1 LIDDRSVL
9 ACVGGL
15 PCQGLGVW
23 DSGRRRECSKQAACL
38 QKARGVA
45 VEVHSLGTDLSV
57 GVVVGVGS
65 GSRIHLVCLSVFL
78 PPLPLKD
85 AAFSTRTIRQSCS
98 HAAQFACQSSVSKQY
113 GQYGPSRPLSP
124 SPGPGTLSRWQHVLL
139 YLTDP
144 YGKSPRYFEPAAP
157 SGCFASARAA
167 KYPTAKW
174 HALHTQQHTHHTSLS
189 KFTNLPHH
197 FPLENSQRHRSLLA
211 QGAALASM
219 QTIYP
224 ASLHPANRNR
234 LSDATQG
241 LA

>member
-1 LIDDRSVL
+1 MIDPFWRAWVASLVRDWESRT
-9 ACVGGL
+9 VGGGGNAASRL
-15 PCQGLGVW
+15 P
-23 DSGRRRECSKQAACL
+23 AC
-38 QKARGVA
+38 KGSR
-45 VEVHSLGTDLSV
+45 SRCRSTLGTDLSV

-65 GSRIHLVCLSVFL
+65 GSRIHLVCLPVFPLSSPSASPL

-98 HAAQFACQSSVSKQY
+98 HAAQIACQSSVSKQY
-113 GQYGPSRPLSP
+113 GQYGPPKPLSL

-174 HALHTQQHTHHTSLS
+174 HTL
-189 KFTNLPHH
+189 
-197 FPLENSQRHRSLLA
+197 
-211 QGAALASM
+211 
-219 QTIYP
+219 
-224 ASLHPANRNR
+224 
-234 LSDATQG
+234 
-241 LA
+241 